1 MPVFGR
7 LSRTA
12 VAVGGALVML
22 VPAAAQPATAASP
35 TSFTD
40 RHSARRFA
48 HPGVLENRD
57 QLAFVRAKVRRGA
70 EPWASAFEQ
79 MRANPLA
86 SLDRAPTPR
95 ALVECGSF
103 SNPNLGCTDE
113 RQDALA
119 AYADALIWYITRDR
133 AYAEKAIS
141 IMNAWSG
148 VITGH
153 TNSTAPLQ
161 TGWAGAT
168 WPRAAEI
175 IRYTYR
181 GWHRADVERF
191 STMLRD
197 VYLPVVI
204 KGHATNNGNWELT
217 MMEAAVGISVFLDD
231 RASYD
236 TAIAK
241 FRARVPAYLYLASDG
256 PLPAAPPGS
265 TITTPE
271 RIAAFWGGQS
281 TFVDGLAQE
290 TCRDFVH
297 TGYGLA
303 SIAHVAEIT
312 RNQGRSLYPEL
323 RTRLSKALE
332 FHAYYQTG
340 APVPAWLCGGKL
352 TLGIGPATEVAYN
365 ALHNRMGVRLP
376 LTGALTRAQR
386 PANTNLL
393 FIGWDSLTHARN
405 PS

>member
-1 MPVFGR
+1 MPTFGR
-7 LSRTA
+7 IGRIA
-12 VAVGGALVML
+12 VAVGGALIML
-22 VPAAAQPATAASP
+22 TPVAAPPAAAAPQIPSTLGHP
-35 TSFTD
+35 T
-40 RHSARRFA
+40 RFI
-48 HPGVLENRD
+48 HPGVLENPL
-57 QLAFVRAKVRRGA
+57 QLAYVRLQVRRGA
-70 EPWASAFEQ
+70 QPWAAAYEQ
-79 MRANPLA
+79 MRASPLA
-86 SLDRAPTPR
+86 SLDRMPTPR

-119 AYADALIWYITRDR
+119 AYADALIWSITGDR

-153 TNSTAPLQ
+153 TNSNAPLQ

-181 GWHRADVERF
+181 GWPSADVERF

-271 RIAAFWGGQS
+271 RIVAFWGGQS

-312 RNQGRSLYPEL
+312 RNQLDNLYPEL

-332 FHAYYQTG
+332 FHALYESG

-352 TLGIGPATEVAYN
+352 TLGLGPSTELAYN
-365 ALHNRMGVRLP
+365 ALHFRMREPLP
-376 LTGALTRAQR
+376 VIGPIVVARR

-393 FIGWDSLTHARN
+393 FIGWDTLTHANN
-405 PS
+405 PF